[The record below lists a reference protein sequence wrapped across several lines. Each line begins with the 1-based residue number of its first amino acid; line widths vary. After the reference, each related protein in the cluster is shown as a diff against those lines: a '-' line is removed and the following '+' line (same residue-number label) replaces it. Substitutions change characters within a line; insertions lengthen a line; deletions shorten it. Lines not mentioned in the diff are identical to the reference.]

1 MNSPH
6 PRFGLTKG
14 VEQMPAYFI
23 AQIQWNSP
31 EAREAYLKGLSGIVE
46 KHGGRYLVTSSDSR
60 LAEGEW
66 LPGRLVVIEF
76 PTMSALR
83 AWYDSEEYRPIL
95 ELRLKGSRSNAIIV
109 EGNPTSPT
117 R

>member
-1 MNSPH
+1 
-6 PRFGLTKG
+6 
-14 VEQMPAYFI
+14 MPAYFI

-31 EAREAYLKGLSGIVE
+31 EAREAYVKGLTGLVE
-46 KHGGRYLVTSSDSR
+46 KHGGRYLVASSDSR
-60 LAEGEW
+60 VAEGEW

-76 PTMSALR
+76 PTMAALR

-95 ELRLKGSRSNAIIV
+95 EARLKGSRSNAIIV
-109 EGNPTSPT
+109 EGASPSPP

>member
-1 MNSPH
+1 MS
-6 PRFGLTKG
+6 
-14 VEQMPAYFI
+14 AYFI

-31 EAREAYLKGLSGIVE
+31 EAREAYVKGLSGIVE
-46 KHGGRYLVTSSDSR
+46 KHGGRYLVTSSNSQV
-60 LAEGEW
+60 AEGEW

-76 PTMSALR
+76 PDMSALR
-83 AWYDSEEYRPIL
+83 AWYDSDEYRPIL